1 MARKNEAHDLVMESL
16 TQALLQLMETKPLA
30 QINVSEL
37 CTRAGVGR
45 VSFYRNFDSMEQ
57 ILVLYLRKA
66 TDEWWVEFSQKPE
79 DEFYATFWP
88 ELLEEYRKNEQ
99 LIKLLYE
106 NTASHLIR
114 DHIFGCCLD
123 DATDDETDAY
133 LRAALAGAIYGMV
146 DEWIRR
152 GMKEMPK
159 ILRLK
164 DIVRLMP

>member
-16 TQALLQLMETKPLA
+16 THALLQLMEIKPLA

-57 ILVLYLRKA
+57 ILVQYLRKC
-66 TDEWWVEFSQKPE
+66 TDLWWLEFSKKPAE
-79 DEFYATFWP
+79 DFYSQFWP

-99 LIKLLYE
+99 LIKLLYQ
-106 NTASHLIR
+106 NDASHLIR

-123 DATDDETDAY
+123 DATDDEADAY

-152 GMKEMPK
+152 GMKEMPQN
-159 ILRLK
+159 IRLK